1 MVFDGGKSS
10 AGNDNRSSRIQS
22 NQVISTKGKSF
33 KKFGITFDEKGEA
46 VISIKK
52 MNDLLAQV
60 KSGELFCEEAQ
71 LSDQNYLLIE
81 SHSSDYYIFPK
92 DKFEAWEKDGSFEKG
107 DALYKIELVK
117 RF

>member
-1 MVFDGGKSS
+1 LVFDGGKSS

-22 NQVISTKGKSF
+22 SQMVSTKGKSF
-33 KKFGITFDEKGEA
+33 QKFGITFDEKGET
-46 VISIKK
+46 VISIKE
-52 MNDLLAQV
+52 MTNLLAQV
-60 KSGELFCEEAQ
+60 RSGKLFCEEAQ

-81 SHSSDYYIFPK
+81 NHSSDYYIFPN
-92 DKFEAWEKDGSFEKG
+92 DKLEAWGKDGSFEKG